1 MSAENPYEVVAFYK
15 FTSFDRVEQFLPE
28 LKQFMLDHDVLGT
41 VLLSEE
47 GVNGTIS
54 GRPDNMKTIIGFISE
69 QPEFNEMISKSSW
82 APAHV
87 FNRVRVKHK
96 PELISIGADVDPIN
110 GVGTYVEPEDWNAL
124 ISDPDVVLI
133 DTRNDYEFH
142 AGTFEG
148 AIDPDIKRFRD
159 LPAYLDEHLD
169 PAKHKK
175 VAMFCTGGIRCEK
188 STAYLKAKGFDEVF
202 HLKGG
207 ILQYFEDIDTQDSK
221 WNGECYVFDE
231 RVTVDQQLAPSP
243 TYHACENCGHALTTK
258 SRCHPAYRPGKA
270 CAFCAENN

>member
-1 MSAENPYEVVAFYK
+1 MPTENTYEVVAFYK
-15 FTSFDRVEQFLPE
+15 FTAFDRVDEFLPI
-28 LKQFMLDHDVLGT
+28 LKQAMLDRDVLGT
-41 VLLSEE
+41 VLLSTE
-47 GVNGTIS
+47 GINATVS
-54 GRPDNMKTIIGFISE
+54 GLPDDAKAILALIRE
-69 QPEFNEMISKSSW
+69 QPEFTDLVSKSSW
-82 APAHV
+82 SPTHV
-87 FNRVRVKHK
+87 FNRVRVKLK
-96 PELISIGADVDPIN
+96 PELISIGAEVDPI
-110 GVGTYVEPEDWNAL
+110 GAVGTYIEPEDWNAL
-124 ISDPDVVLI
+124 ISDPEVILI

-148 AIDPDIKRFRD
+148 ALDPKIKRFRD
-159 LPAYLDEHLD
+159 LPAYLDETLD

-207 ILQYFEDIDTQDSK
+207 ILKYFEEIDTEKSM

-231 RVTVDQQLAPSP
+231 RVTVDQELAPST
-243 TYHACENCGHALTTK
+243 TYAACENCGHHLTTK

-270 CAFCAENN
+270 CGFCAE